1 MASKQEAAFQEYI
14 DECQEM
20 LERISTSLNEI
31 QKNGMKKE
39 LLASIY
45 RDIHTIKGSAQLF
58 GFMRIGQFAHALETC
73 LDPVRKEKLPFSKEL
88 IDCIFIGLDF
98 IEIALVSIKSSNKEP
113 SQSKE
118 LDKLLFQF
126 FNSIEFNFIKTQPLV
141 KEVMLY
147 ADKPGTLGNKI
158 NISER
163 VEQVSSNKD
172 ENNGFGFFT
181 ETVPKASS
189 NVAMENKIQENNL
202 QNVKKEEQ
210 FQKNQQTVANS
221 LENKE
226 IKKVIVEDNANETI
240 RVQVGLLNSLMNLVG
255 ELVLIRNQLLQHA
268 KENDEDQEFL
278 KMSQRLNIL
287 TAELQTE
294 VMKTRM
300 QPIGN
305 ILTVYSRVVRDL
317 SRELEKKI
325 DLQLHGVE
333 TELDKTVIEAVK
345 DPLMHIVRNA
355 IDHGIETVEERK
367 KQGKKETALIQINA
381 YNENGLVIIEV
392 IDDGKGLDIKRIGEK
407 AIEKGFVT
415 AEHLLKMTEKEIQ
428 MFIFYPGFSTAT
440 TVSNISGRGVG
451 MDVVKT
457 NIEKIGG
464 VVDLF
469 STQGLGT
476 TVIIKI
482 PLSLAILPALIVKAN
497 AQKFAIPQTKL
508 VELIMI
514 DGTEQNAEKI
524 ESLQGNMVFR
534 LRGKLIPIIS
544 LSEIL
549 FSKKVDVAFIEK
561 SITNVVILNADNF
574 LFGLIVDDIDDSAD
588 IVVKPLTQFLK
599 ELKVFSGASIMGDG
613 SVALT
618 LDVLGIAT
626 RAHISL
632 ESSEDKKTTLIK
644 SKISNYYHQDSSE
657 YLLIDVGAP
666 GHYAVPLTLVNRIE
680 EFEKT
685 AFEFSGEQKVIR
697 YRESLLPIFS
707 LPQFL
712 NLQFEAPNKLD
723 TTRIPIIVVKKSE
736 NFYGIEVNAV
746 HDIVE
751 VTSKINQSIK
761 DRLGIL
767 GTIATDNNIIVVAD
781 ILNMIEILKEK
792 IQVGHVK
799 KANELKE
806 DMKEKDL
813 KSQRINCRILYAED
827 SSFFRNYVK
836 TVLEDAGFIVDTAF
850 DGAIALDMLE
860 KAPKN
865 HYCFILS
872 DIEMPQMDGLEFAR
886 RVKGNNSLAHL
897 PMMAITTKFSSKDIE
912 EGKKA
917 GFLNYMEKLNAEK
930 MIKEIDKIVLKNV
943 TASGE

>member
-1 MASKQEAAFQEYI
+1 MSAKHDAAFQEYV

-20 LERISTSLNEI
+20 LERISASLAEI
-31 QKNGMKKE
+31 QKNGLNKD

-58 GFMRIGQFAHALETC
+58 GFLRIGRFAHALETC
-73 LDPVRKEKLPFSKEL
+73 LDPVRKEKLQLTKEL
-88 IDCIFIGLDF
+88 IDCLFLGLDF
-98 IEIALVSIKSSNKEP
+98 MEIALESIKKTKKEP
-113 SQSKE
+113 E
-118 LDKLLFQF
+118 NNEALDKLLLQF
-126 FNSIEFNFIKTQPLV
+126 FHSLEMNFVKKSPILKDVLLTVDTPQVIE
-141 KEVMLY
+141 
-147 ADKPGTLGNKI
+147 KPNLKA
-158 NISER
+158 ER
-163 VEQVSSNKD
+163 AKD
-172 ENNGFGFFT
+172 VTSGKDNNAGFGFFDDVIT
-181 ETVPKASS
+181 KRSNIVKGAEPKSGEHELA
-189 NVAMENKIQENNL
+189 NA
-202 QNVKKEEQ
+202 KKEEPI
-210 FQKNQQTVANS
+210 QKAQSNSQAVAD
-221 LENKE
+221 KDA
-226 IKKVIVEDNANETI
+226 KKQILDDNTNETI

-268 KENDEDQEFL
+268 KDNDEDQEFL

-317 SRELEKKI
+317 SRELEKRI
-325 DLQLHGVE
+325 ELQLQGVE

-367 KQGKKETALIQINA
+367 KKGKKETALIQIKA

-407 AIEKGFVT
+407 AIEKGFVS
-415 AEHLLKMTEKEIQ
+415 AEQLSKMSEKEIQ
-428 MFIFYPGFSTAT
+428 MFIFYPGFSTAASI
-440 TVSNISGRGVG
+440 SNISGRGVG

-464 VVDLF
+464 IVELF
-469 STQGLGT
+469 SVPELGT
-476 TVIIKI
+476 TVFIKI

-497 AQKFAIPQTKL
+497 EQKFAIPQTKL

-514 DGTEQNAEKI
+514 DGSEQTSEKI
-524 ESLQGNMVFR
+524 EFLQDNMVYR

-544 LSEIL
+544 LSEVL
-549 FSKKVDVAFIEK
+549 FNKKVNFSDIEK
-561 SITNVVILNADNF
+561 SIANVVILNADNF

-618 LDVLGIAT
+618 LDVLGIAN

-632 ESSEDKKTTLIK
+632 ENSEEKKSSVIK
-644 SKISNYYHQDSSE
+644 SKLANYYHYDSCE

-666 GHYAVPLTLVNRIE
+666 GFYAIPLTLVNRIE
-680 EFEKT
+680 EFEVT

-697 YRESLLPIFS
+697 YRDTLLPIFS
-707 LPQFL
+707 LPNFL
-712 NLQFEAPNKLD
+712 DLSFEIETKKES
-723 TTRIPIIVVKKSE
+723 TRVPIIVVKKSDS
-736 NFYGIEVNAV
+736 FYGIEVIAV
-746 HDIVE
+746 HDIIE
-751 VTSKINQSIK
+751 VTSKINQAIK

-767 GTIATDNNIIVVAD
+767 GTISTENKIIVVAD
-781 ILNMIEILKEK
+781 ILGMIENLKEK

-799 KANELKE
+799 KPDEIVDE
-806 DMKEKDL
+806 SQEKDL
-813 KSQRINCRILYAED
+813 KLQRTNFRILYAED

-836 TVLEDAGFIVDTAF
+836 TALEDAGFIVDTAF
-850 DGAIALDMLE
+850 DGANALEVLE

-865 HYCFILS
+865 YYAFILS
-872 DIEMPQMDGLEFAR
+872 DIEMPQMDGLELAR
-886 RVKGNNSLAHL
+886 RVKSNKEISHL
-897 PMMAITTKFSSKDIE
+897 PMMAITTKFGDKDVE

-917 GFLNYMEKLNAEK
+917 GFFNYMEKLNAEK
-930 MIKEIDKIVLKNV
+930 MIKEIDKVVLKNAAV
-943 TASGE
+943 SGD